1 MNIVKQVID
10 EKVKVALT
18 KNKLKK
24 EWLIWLDIE
33 RCSRKNDLILIKWKW
48 LDID

>member
-24 EWLIWLDIE
+24 EWLIWFGHGRYRPRDLAE
-33 RCSRKNDLILIKWKW
+33 RMIWYL
-48 LDID
+48 